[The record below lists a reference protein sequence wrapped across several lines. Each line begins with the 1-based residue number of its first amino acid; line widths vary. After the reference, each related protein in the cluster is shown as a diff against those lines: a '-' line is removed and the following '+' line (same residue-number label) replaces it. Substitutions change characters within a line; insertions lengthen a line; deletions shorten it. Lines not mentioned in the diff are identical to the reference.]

1 MYFACVDPSAQRS
14 RNNVIGVQTALSQGG
29 VPHRSAPG
37 LGLVTPAGVGL
48 SPSANWASWMPPVPV
63 PPPLALFSQQT
74 AYPAAAVGLV
84 AVPQCLSF
92 GTVQPQGGFTAQQV
106 QVPADNK
113 AHVDMDVDE
122 DVEKDSKSRSVV
134 SSYAGFTCCFL

>member
-1 MYFACVDPSAQRS
+1 M
-14 RNNVIGVQTALSQGG
+14 
-29 VPHRSAPG
+29 
-37 LGLVTPAGVGL
+37 
-48 SPSANWASWMPPVPV
+48 
-63 PPPLALFSQQT
+63 
-74 AYPAAAVGLV
+74 
-84 AVPQCLSF
+84 
-92 GTVQPQGGFTAQQV
+92 QPQGGFTAQQV